1 MNKELLNENK
11 TLLIKIKELEQM
23 LDKKRKE
30 LTNNEQLM
38 I

>member
-11 TLLIKIKELEQM
+11 TLLLKIKELEQM

>member
-11 TLLIKIKELEQM
+11 NLLLKIKEFESM

>member
-11 TLLIKIKELEQM
+11 TLSIKIKELEQM